1 MTLEKVAIILE
12 AERIHV
18 GKPIQREVT
27 KICASDLMSDVLTLV
42 KHTNTLLLTGLVN
55 PQVIRT
61 AEVAE
66 IVAICFVRGKKPL
79 EDTVKLAK
87 VKNIPLLS
95 TQLCMYDA
103 CGKLYSAGLKGMTVE
118 DAG

>member
-1 MTLEKVAIILE
+1 MTLEKIVLILE

-18 GKPIQREVT
+18 GKLIQREVT
-27 KICASDLMSDVLTLV
+27 EVCASDLMSDVLTLV
-42 KHTNTLLLTGLVN
+42 KHANTLLLTGLVN
-55 PQVIRT
+55 PQVVRT
-61 AEVAE
+61 AELSE
-66 IVAICFVRGKKPL
+66 IVAICFVRGKKPF

-95 TQLCMYDA
+95 TQSCMYDA

-118 DAG
+118 DEG